1 MNSKVER
8 IRRRTKILNNLNTIL
23 PVLFII
29 IYMTWMV
36 FLNRIKGLNGC
47 YCGDCVKEIREMA
60 HNGICPNCGGSME
73 MIGVEQGMKCDTCGF
88 KYDVLGN
95 PDTSEMEAGDLSDPN
110 K

>member
-1 MNSKVER
+1 MQVLAEDVSIGPDGIR
-8 IRRRTKILNNLNTIL
+8 IGWYSCIK
-23 PVLFII
+23 
-29 IYMTWMV
+29 
-36 FLNRIKGLNGC
+36 IKGLDGC
-47 YCGDCVKEIREMA
+47 YCSKCIKEIREMA

-88 KYDVLGN
+88 KYDALGN